1 MIEFNL
7 KAENE
12 DTRRAI
18 WFKKKKNPNTVNKTF
33 YLPSFL
39 PFLFQILACFFIKL
53 LTGERCQMEFPLAL
67 STATKTLCVDSVVE
81 MATTVYYQKDTPW
94 PGKTFIQ
101 SCCSEKVYDVITR
114 SYSYIYNYISG
125 WGDGQTGQS
134 LVV

>member
-1 MIEFNL
+1 MKTPGEQFGL
-7 KAENE
+7 
-12 DTRRAI
+12 
-18 WFKKKKNPNTVNKTF
+18 KKKNPNTVNKTF

-39 PFLFQILACFFIKL
+39 PFLFQILACFSHKTINSRKMSGGVFSCSFHGNKN
-53 LTGERCQMEFPLAL
+53 AL
-67 STATKTLCVDSVVE
+67 CGQYCGNGNNC
-81 MATTVYYQKDTPW
+81 YYQKDTPW

-114 SYSYIYNYISG
+114 SHSYIYNYISG